1 MKIAIFTL
9 GTRGDV
15 QPYAVLGKALKN
27 RGHDVVLSTAK
38 NFESFIKSYGLDF
51 VPVDADFQAMLESED
66 LKKIRK
72 NPFLAKKQ
80 LSKFVY
86 PMMNDAFS
94 TFYNLAK
101 KSDRVLFHIKTMAD
115 NFADQF
121 PEKMI
126 KADVI
131 PASQPTSEF
140 PNPVFSFL
148 PLPKSLNKLTYKITE
163 LGLKMWSKPIIDFRI
178 KEGLPVKFKKPEIPS
193 LYGISEHLLAKPKD
207 FPINSY
213 FTGFWSDTSDA
224 ELSPDLVEFLQ
235 NGEAPLLVT
244 FGSMPFDSKLNLKEL
259 IKSVTEKLNIRV
271 IIVKGWGLTDT
282 KELESISAIK
292 VVNSAP
298 YDKLFPWVKAIV
310 HHGGIGTMAACLKA
324 GKPFMTCPVLYP
336 MGDQYF
342 WGNIAFKKQIG
353 LKPIPLKKITPVNFI
368 SGIQELLSNEEIY
381 VNARNLSEKLA
392 NEDGIKNAIEIIEK
406 NYI

>member
-1 MKIAIFTL
+1 M
-9 GTRGDV
+9 
-15 QPYAVLGKALKN
+15 
-27 RGHDVVLSTAK
+27 
-38 NFESFIKSYGLDF
+38 
-51 VPVDADFQAMLESED
+51 
-66 LKKIRK
+66 
-72 NPFLAKKQ
+72 
-80 LSKFVY
+80 
-86 PMMNDAFS
+86 
-94 TFYNLAK
+94 
-101 KSDRVLFHIKTMAD
+101 
-115 NFADQF
+115 
-121 PEKMI
+121 
-126 KADVI
+126 
-131 PASQPTSEF
+131 
-140 PNPVFSFL
+140 
-148 PLPKSLNKLTYKITE
+148 
-163 LGLKMWSKPIIDFRI
+163 
-178 KEGLPVKFKKPEIPS
+178 
-193 LYGISEHLLAKPKD
+193 
-207 FPINSY
+207 
-213 FTGFWSDTSDA
+213 
-224 ELSPDLVEFLQ
+224 
-235 NGEAPLLVT
+235 
-244 FGSMPFDSKLNLKEL
+244 
-259 IKSVTEKLNIRV
+259 

-342 WGNIAFKKQIG
+342 WGNIAFKKQVG